1 MPKKKAN
8 PNPMANQFTEWIGTP
23 SSIIVH
29 TLLFA
34 GIFVLSAF
42 GVSIEEIL
50 IILTTAVSL
59 EAIYLSIF
67 IQMSINRT
75 SASLEEVGKDVDEL
89 QEDIEDIEGNVE
101 DISKDIDEIQEDV
114 EDIEGN
120 VKVISKDIDE
130 IQTDDDK
137 QEDEVKRAARII
149 GKMESQMQEIMKELQ
164 TLKKKNGYQ
173 NGPTSTSPEKQS
185 A

>member
-1 MPKKKAN
+1 MSKKVTTTVAHK
-8 PNPMANQFTEWIGTP
+8 FTQWIGTP

-29 TLLFA
+29 TILFI
-34 GIFVLSAF
+34 GVFFLSLF
-42 GVSIEEIL
+42 GLSTEEIL

-67 IQMSINRT
+67 IQMSINKT
-75 SASLEEVGKDVDEL
+75 SASIEEVGKDVDEL
-89 QEDIEDIEGNVE
+89 QEDIEDIEGNVK

-120 VKVISKDIDE
+120 VKDISKDIDE
-130 IQTDDDK
+130 IQDDDDK

-149 GKMESQMQEIMKELQ
+149 GKVELQMQEIMKELQ
-164 TLKKKNGYQ
+164 NLKKKNGNHTTTQ
-173 NGPTSTSPEKQS
+173 EKQP
-185 A
+185 